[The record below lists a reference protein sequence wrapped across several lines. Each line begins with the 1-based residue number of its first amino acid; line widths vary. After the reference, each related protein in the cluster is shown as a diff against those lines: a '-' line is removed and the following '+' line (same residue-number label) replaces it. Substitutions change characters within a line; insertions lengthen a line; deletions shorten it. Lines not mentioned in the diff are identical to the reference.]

1 MLNNVFEI
9 ISVTVSIIA
18 FLFGAFTLLKKD
30 THLYFKLNVCAVGC
44 YALEEVWVLVNTF
57 FGENGNMISIRL
69 IALFGC
75 LCFFYSASARCLDE
89 IVDTDKKANKT
100 ARLAGII
107 MPVVLLGIYADFAV
121 LSESVTTFIKVL
133 IFIAMLPAI
142 ISSYFNLKHLMMKKS
157 TSKYLAAAKPVCVVT
172 LVFFIIMFTYMVP
185 QVTRSG
191 LIKLEILDAVSA
203 CIFALIIILCVR
215 GAKKWKTL

>member
-57 FGENGNMISIRL
+57 FGENENMISIRL

-75 LCFFYSASARCLDE
+75 LCFFYSASASCLDE

-100 ARLAGII
+100 ARIAGII
-107 MPVVLLGIYADFAV
+107 MPAILLGIYADFAV
-121 LSESVTTFIKVL
+121 FSESTTTFVKIL
-133 IFIAMLPAI
+133 IFTAMLPAI
-142 ISSYFNLKHLMMKKS
+142 VSSYFNLKYLMMKKS
-157 TSKYLAAAKPVCVVT
+157 SNKYLSAIKPLNAVI
-172 LVFFIIMFTYMVP
+172 LIFFIVMFIYMVP

-203 CIFALIIILCVR
+203 CIFALIIILSVR